1 MGIWTRK
8 QTRKQFLIVLNWY
21 YSFLIWE
28 LERFWFELE
37 SWWYF
42 ISSQL
47 LFLNKKGKTTNRY
60 YLHNLSSLKV
70 LKFLLF

>member
-1 MGIWTRK
+1 MKIWTRK
-8 QTRKQFLIVLNWY
+8 LTRKQFILIDNY
-21 YSFLIWE
+21 YNSFIEFE

-47 LFLNKKGKTTNRY
+47 LFLNKKEQTNNRY

>member
-1 MGIWTRK
+1 MKLWTRK
-8 QTRKQFLIVLNWY
+8 PTRKQLLIVLNWD
-21 YSFLIWE
+21 YSFLILE

-42 ISSQL
+42 YSSQL
-47 LFLNKKGKTTNRY
+47 SFLKKKRKTNNRY

>member
-1 MGIWTRK
+1 MKIWTRK
-8 QTRKQFLIVLNWY
+8 LTRKQFIPIENY
-21 YSFLIWE
+21 YNSFIEFE

-47 LFLNKKGKTTNRY
+47 PFLKKKE
-60 YLHNLSSLKV
+60 K
-70 LKFLLF
+70 